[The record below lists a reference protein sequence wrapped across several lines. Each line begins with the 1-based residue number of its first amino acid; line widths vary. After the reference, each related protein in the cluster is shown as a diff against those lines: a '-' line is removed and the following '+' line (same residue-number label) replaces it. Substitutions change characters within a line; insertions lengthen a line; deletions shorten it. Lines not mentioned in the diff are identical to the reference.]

1 MFFYSFPMLKRRC
14 VSVLFSEKLMRFSCQ
29 AVNLYALCIRPS
41 ILIIHHQQTWM
52 GLWNGIQLSYVILI
66 WEYASPEPNRIQ
78 LKSFQL
84 FPKGSQREQN
94 LLELVLNFGLF
105 PTMLQKFEKS
115 PSRLFFG
122 LCMVSNFFGLE
133 FPLVYVIP
141 PGVTAKL
148 YG

>member
-1 MFFYSFPMLKRRC
+1 MNGVVKWDPI
-14 VSVLFSEKLMRFSCQ
+14 E
-29 AVNLYALCIRPS
+29 LCYPD
-41 ILIIHHQQTWM
+41 M
-52 GLWNGIQLSYVILI
+52 GVC
-66 WEYASPEPNRIQ
+66 ETRTNRIQ